1 MHLKLVK
8 INNSKKEEATDDL
21 IGNKIANKITKFWKN
36 LPQNNSKT
44 VPNGHNKQI
53 PKEIYLSSG

>member
-8 INNSKKEEATDDL
+8 INNSKKEETTDDL

-44 VPNGHNKQI
+44 VTNGHNKQI